1 MENKEKKPKK
11 TPAKKKQ
18 EPNKIEVNN
27 VKKIRAR
34 FTTVITTM
42 DMYSMND
49 LQKSSVIIDT
59 RKQIMSVKEF
69 QRVVEVGEAV
79 RDIKVGDIVCINPA
93 RFMVKKFEDGS
104 LKDNV
109 IKMNPVID
117 YNFPTVIIDNT
128 PYLFLDSRDI
138 SYIVLEYE

>member
-1 MENKEKKPKK
+1 MRESANKV
-11 TPAKKKQ
+11 
-18 EPNKIEVNN
+18 EVNN
-27 VKKIRAR
+27 VKKIQAR

-49 LQKSSVIIDT
+49 LQKNSVLIDT

-69 QRVVEVGEAV
+69 QRVVAVGEAV
-79 RDIKVGDIVCINPA
+79 RDINVGDIVCINPA

-109 IKMNPVID
+109 IKMNPIVD

-138 SYIVLEYE
+138 SYIVLEYD